1 MADKTDKPDKY
12 AEENENLVKALESI
26 KSLLATSETKLSQA
40 RASISQASA
49 HSLKMTKEVP
59 MLEDVIIPG
68 RPVDSEPV
76 KTPEQHAAKATKQSS
91 NRDAE
96 LQAFRAALE
105 DEMKEKL
112 YSYAAKL
119 EKELKDRIQAFLDKP
134 AR

>member
-12 AEENENLVKALESI
+12 ADENENLVKALESI

-68 RPVDSEPV
+68 RPVDSEP
-76 KTPEQHAAKATKQSS
+76 TRAAEQPATKAKPTSD
-91 NRDAE
+91 RDSE
-96 LQAFRAALE
+96 LQAFKTALE

-112 YSYAAKL
+112 HAYAAKL
-119 EKELKDRIQAFLDKP
+119 EKELKAKIQAFLDKP
-134 AR
+134 VK